1 MPTMPPSFPKP
12 VPSAHLFVLIHG
24 LGGSRRGWLEDET
37 YTHGAQLTQ
46 ALARRG
52 IAWIAADLYGH
63 GDWHAEEADFD
74 THHIPDAYW
83 PSFVARSVSRLCA
96 LTRQAVAH
104 GGYAQLTLLSYS
116 AGSTILAKLAQEAL
130 GCPVETLVLA
140 APVPDRDMD
149 DTYSLHNNPAA
160 FAGRRCLVYGGEA
173 DEDVPAAE
181 LRDWFHALD
190 AGQKSLRLY
199 AGGHA
204 LPAAW
209 IEDLMADLGLRQ
221 TP

>member
-1 MPTMPPSFPKP
+1 MPA
-12 VPSAHLFVLIHG
+12 PSAQLFVLIHG
-24 LGGSRRGWLEDET
+24 LGGSRQSWLEDES
-37 YTHGAQLTQ
+37 YTHGARLTRE
-46 ALARRG
+46 LAQRG
-52 IAWIAADLYGH
+52 IAWIATDLYGH
-63 GDWHAEEADFD
+63 GAWPAEEVDFD
-74 THHIPDAYW
+74 TRHIPDACW
-83 PSFVARSVSRLCA
+83 PSFVARSVSRLCE
-96 LTRQAVAH
+96 LTRQAVAQ
-104 GGYAQLTLLSYS
+104 GAYTRLTLLSYS

-160 FAGRRCLVYGGEA
+160 FAGRRCLVYGGKA
-173 DEDVPAAE
+173 DEEVPAAE
-181 LRDWFHALD
+181 LCDWFEGLD

-199 AGGHA
+199 AAGHA

-209 IEDLMADLGLRQ
+209 VEDLMNDLGLCQ